1 MAFNILDSLN
11 NNSKNVIDDK
21 PSASFRT
28 KEISIFNIYRNEK
41 NFYQIVDIEELANS
55 ILLVGLMSNL
65 VVVYEPNNEGQEYK
79 LISGERRLEAL
90 KSLYNKGHK
99 EYEYVTCQVKKEQS
113 EEEEEIEI
121 IIANSSRVKT
131 TAEMLQEAAKLKAN
145 LEKMRDEGKQLKGF
159 DLNKGRLR
167 DVVAS
172 ILNMSKTKVAQIE
185 NINNNL
191 DPNFRKELESGNLNF
206 ATANAIAGMQK
217 EKQEELYEEKKD
229 SIKDLKLKDIQDI
242 KKAEQKEVLEQK
254 EDYKEITSKDL
265 LNQTKIEMKNNKF
278 DLNKRYKFSLE
289 KAKEYFMYNEMNFDI
304 EAYKK
309 YENIE
314 VELLSETNAKVVV
327 DNEAMYVNPN
337 YCIEIDEQLEGQ
349 INVDDILN
357 YKNNAEKLVTL
368 GFISLSE
375 AEKIVEVL
383 NKADVKTN
391 LYLQQIYIY
400 LFDTATGEKKNIY
413 EVVNDLYLLLRSFNK
428 EKQKEIINKLLSFSE
443 GYEET
448 NNNDNILEKFEIGK
462 HYVFSFE
469 AYARYCKLHGP
480 AVGGPNAH
488 KYDWMEDLEGKEP
501 DEFVTDI
508 SARIYTKDG
517 WRYLRPYYFREMTP
531 KEIEKKEEQI
541 KNEKKLKRLEALKF
555 EEGYI
560 YKYSFAKKAE
570 YEFLKKGVILRDK
583 SRWDRENDGKE
594 VKVITPRSA
603 KLGDYRLNPWECV
616 KSKIEAEEVLDLSDL
631 EEEVSQEEVL
641 EVLESLDRYNMTNLE
656 KIKTFDTIYMSEFM
670 FRMINKQCKT
680 CPIGSKHKCIFY
692 NTGDV
697 TDRTCKKQIRI
708 WLDVDNMLEDEFPG
722 DGKNE

>member
-65 VVVYEPNNEGQEYK
+65 VVVYEPNSEGQEYK
-79 LISGERRLEAL
+79 LISGERRHEAL
-90 KSLYNKGHK
+90 KLLYSQGHK
-99 EYEYVTCQVKKEQS
+99 EYEYVTCQIKKEQS

-121 IIANSSRVKT
+121 IIANSSRIKT
-131 TAEMLQEAAKLKAN
+131 NSEILQEEAKLKAN
-145 LEKMRDEGKQLKGF
+145 LKKMRDEGKTLKGF
-159 DLNKGRLR
+159 DLNKGKLR

-172 ILNMSKTKVAQIE
+172 ILGVSKTKVAQIE

-191 DPNFRKELESGNLNF
+191 HEDFRKELDEGNLNF

-229 SIKDLKLKDIQDI
+229 NIKDLKLKDIQDI
-242 KKAEQKEVLEQK
+242 KKAEK
-254 EDYKEITSKDL
+254 EDYKEITSSDI
-265 LNQTKIEMKNNKF
+265 LNQTKSEMKQNKF

-289 KAKEYFMYNEMNFDI
+289 KAKEYFMYNEMDFDI

-309 YENIE
+309 YEGIE
-314 VELLSETNAKVVV
+314 VALLSETNAKVEIN
-327 DNEAMYVNPN
+327 NEAMYVNPN
-337 YCIEIDEQLEGQ
+337 YCIEIDQQLEGQ
-349 INVDDILN
+349 INVDDVLN
-357 YKNNAEKLVTL
+357 YENNAEKLVTL
-368 GFISLSE
+368 GFVSLPE

-400 LFDTATGEKKNIY
+400 LFDVTTGEKKNIY
-413 EVVNDLYLLLRSFNK
+413 EIVNDLYLLLRTFDK

-448 NNNDNILEKFEIGK
+448 NNNNNILEKFEIGK

-501 DEFVTDI
+501 DEFVTEV

-517 WRYLRPYYFREMTP
+517 WRYLHPYYFREMTEY
-531 KEIEKKEEQI
+531 EIEKKEEQI

-560 YKYSFAKKAE
+560 YKYSFEKKAE

-594 VKVITPRSA
+594 VKIITPRSA
-603 KLGDYRLNPWECV
+603 KLGDYSLGN
-616 KSKIEAEEVLDLSDL
+616 VL
-631 EEEVSQEEVL
+631 
-641 EVLESLDRYNMTNLE
+641 
-656 KIKTFDTIYMSEFM
+656 KA
-670 FRMINKQCKT
+670 
-680 CPIGSKHKCIFY
+680 
-692 NTGDV
+692 
-697 TDRTCKKQIRI
+697 KK
-708 WLDVDNMLEDEFPG
+708 
-722 DGKNE
+722 